1 MPADQRGAGCT
12 LALPWS
18 PLCSIWE
25 GGASSDVA
33 DWPTESLCHAFLPGE
48 AEMVQ
53 EPGRGHLAMSGPG
66 TAGVTCSGVGSAF
79 KDRPG
84 AGQQAAAAAFAQS
97 A

>member
-1 MPADQRGAGCT
+1 
-12 LALPWS
+12 
-18 PLCSIWE
+18 
-25 GGASSDVA
+25 
-33 DWPTESLCHAFLPGE
+33 
-48 AEMVQ
+48 MVQ